1 MRQRR
6 RLAGG
11 TPPPWRAPDSG
22 RPGPGLPAECSGWLV
37 CGHVQDA
44 SQPRR
49 RPDPQRRYLLQMH
62 RGSVTRCRCRRP
74 LSLGANQDR
83 SLVSAISRPWAGTS
97 IEFCRCPE
105 WSACHSACHS
115 ICHYSASLERTGW
128 TTGPT
133 RAARTAPASTPVD
146 GWPLSCKQ
154 QVGGSSPGA
163 GSCSVPN
170 RGWMRH
176 CRGDQDR
183 WPTRRSAGRRSD
195 RRGLGRGRR
204 Q

>member
-6 RLAGG
+6 RLAGRT
-11 TPPPWRAPDSG
+11 TPPRRAPDSG

-97 IEFCRCPE
+97 IEFCQCPE

-115 ICHYSASLERTGW
+115 TWRYSASLERTGW
-128 TTGPT
+128 TTDPT
-133 RAARTAPASTPVD
+133 RAARTALPSTRWTVRGCLVNSRLGVRAPVPAPARSLTGAGCGTAEATKTGGQHV
-146 GWPLSCKQ
+146 GQ
-154 QVGGSSPGA
+154 QVGVVTVG
-163 GSCSVPN
+163 V
-170 RGWMRH
+170 
-176 CRGDQDR
+176 
-183 WPTRRSAGRRSD
+183 
-195 RRGLGRGRR
+195 
-204 Q
+204 